1 MKGAGQLTSMIL
13 PGWDSVEAVT
23 RIHRFFEVGGIVCLG
38 LLVVFEA
45 FSYLYGHRRD
55 VLAEAAQGEH
65 IRQALD
71 ESRKEAARLKSEYEL
86 QMGILKSDTDTA
98 RTTQQETAKELAILK
113 ERNSPRS
120 LSKPDREKL
129 LAQLQMHKGCPIV
142 VRHSPNLESQG
153 FAEQISSVLVSAGW
167 TLNPTPF
174 RIIEKDA
181 TGLFI
186 IVNDMKK
193 APEGATILQ
202 GALKSI
208 GLVAPGA
215 ANPSV
220 ADGTFELYV
229 GQKPVTN

>member
-1 MKGAGQLTSMIL
+1 MVL
-13 PGWDSVEAVT
+13 PGWDSIESVT
-23 RIHRFFEVGGIVCLG
+23 KIHRFFEVGGIVCLG

-45 FSYLYGHRRD
+45 FSYVYGHRRD
-55 VLAEAAQGEH
+55 VLADDSQGEN

-71 ESRKEAARLKSEYEL
+71 ESKKEAARLKSEYEL
-86 QMGILKSDTDTA
+86 QMGTLKSEADAA

-120 LSKPDREKL
+120 LGTIDREKL
-129 LAQLQMHKGCPIV
+129 LAQLRMHKGYEIV

-153 FAEQISSVLVSAGW
+153 FAEQISSTLVAAGW

-186 IVNDMKK
+186 VVNDVKK
-193 APEGATILQ
+193 APEGAAVLQ
-202 GALKSI
+202 VALKSI
-208 GLVAPGA
+208 GLVAIGL

-220 ADGTFELYV
+220 PDGTFELYV
-229 GQKPVTN
+229 GQKPTTN